1 MILFIKTS
9 NSFLVN
15 FLFFLLKLNQIRPL
29 GVFFRIKE
37 KHPEALYF
45 KDFQGVLVGDPAENR
60 TRVTAVKGRCL
71 DRLTTGHV
79 GPGLHQLFSQR
90 IEGLGAR
97 S

>member
-71 DRLTTGHV
+71 DRLTTGPEKTGNDLLSQAV
-79 GPGLHQLFSQR
+79 AHQVSL
-90 IEGLGAR
+90 AR
-97 S
+97 

>member
-37 KHPEALYF
+37 KHPESLYF
-45 KDFQGVLVGDPAENR
+45 KDFQGVLVGDSAEN
-60 TRVTAVKGRCL
+60 
-71 DRLTTGHV
+71 
-79 GPGLHQLFSQR
+79 
-90 IEGLGAR
+90 
-97 S
+97 